1 MNLVDLPEEIKQKI
15 LKYLSFTDLK
25 AVCCVSRKWR
35 KMGENPD
42 LWRHFQ
48 LFARTEMEGD
58 HETLNHRG
66 GNLLKPAMQAL
77 ALTRLC
83 KVRSVHLV
91 HISFWIHTSIFDI
104 YNQRLCFSKKVS
116 PFDTPWVLI
125 PIKKGPPLLSLF

>member
-1 MNLVDLPEEIKQKI
+1 MMAFCTRARKYYQRILNLVDLPEEIKQKI

-35 KMGENPD
+35 EMGENPD

-48 LFARTEMEGD
+48 LCARTEMEGD
-58 HETLNHRG
+58 HETVNHRG

-91 HISFWIHTSIFDI
+91 HISFWIHTSIFDMDDFL
-104 YNQRLCFSKKVS
+104 R
-116 PFDTPWVLI
+116 
-125 PIKKGPPLLSLF
+125 